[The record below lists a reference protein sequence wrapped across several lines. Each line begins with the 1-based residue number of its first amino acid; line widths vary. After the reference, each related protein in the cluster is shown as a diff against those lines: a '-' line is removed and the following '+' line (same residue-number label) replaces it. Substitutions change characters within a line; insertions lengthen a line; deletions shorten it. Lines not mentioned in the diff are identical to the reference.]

1 MLPNPT
7 PFEKFNNVQY
17 YICEIQ
23 GRLFKL
29 AQTMDFDDDDF
40 IQKFMHSDFCKR
52 ALDQLYSPY
61 QMADP
66 EDVMDETLRFITP
79 KKNAQHY
86 DSNTIDWIGYMYRYL
101 HLRLAIP
108 SAVIYDT
115 LPLKDMLVSYV
126 GMHTQDDEYFVDV
139 IKDKFKRESL

>member
-1 MLPNPT
+1 
-7 PFEKFNNVQY
+7 
-17 YICEIQ
+17 
-23 GRLFKL
+23 
-29 AQTMDFDDDDF
+29 
-40 IQKFMHSDFCKR
+40 
-52 ALDQLYSPY
+52 
-61 QMADP
+61 MADP

-86 DSNTIDWIGYMYRYL
+86 DSNAINWIGYMYRYL

-108 SAVIYDT
+108 SAVIYDI

-139 IKDKFKRESL
+139 IKDKFERKL